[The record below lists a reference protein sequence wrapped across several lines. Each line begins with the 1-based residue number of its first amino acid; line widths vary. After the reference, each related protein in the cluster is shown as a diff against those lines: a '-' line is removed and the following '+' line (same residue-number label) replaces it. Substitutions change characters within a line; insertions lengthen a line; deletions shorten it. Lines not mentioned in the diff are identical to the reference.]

1 MSGIIVPQEDKGIKE
16 SNGKA
21 DYSEVNLNVL
31 DLMAERFT
39 ANKHKYPKGNM
50 LKPIDKEELLWAA
63 FRHIKKMIKT
73 PRGGDSE
80 TYIEH
85 LAAVLC
91 NMSMILDQIEI
102 EEDEYKHT

>member
-1 MSGIIVPQEDKGIKE
+1 MEEKGIKE
-16 SNGKA
+16 SDGKL
-21 DYSEVNLNVL
+21 DYSEINLNVL
-31 DLMAERFT
+31 DIMAERFT

-50 LKPIDKEELLWAA
+50 LKPINKEDLAWAA
-63 FRHIKKMIKT
+63 FRHIKKMLKT
-73 PRGGDSE
+73 PSGGHKE

-102 EEDEYKHT
+102 ENNGNINRLS